1 MDEPSTAIVLYRSD
15 DARARAQA
23 WAALG
28 DATQKRAAMEA
39 ARDHDAPALWEL
51 TQTWLILHGRK
62 GATVGLRTL
71 HSYRE
76 ALLPRLAALPRPAA
90 ATGTPPATK
99 ATAKGT
105 ALLDAWASEN
115 LLHPAREAGTR
126 WLRGLEATG
135 CAPSTVRVYLAGARA
150 LYAALCGAGATTADP
165 FKDLHPAPDPVPRW
179 EKRQPYSDAEVTA
192 LLAHADGPDRVVVL
206 LGAHAGL
213 RVSEMV
219 ALRWADVDLTRQ
231 RLVVQSGK
239 GGKKRT
245 VPLSTSLASELGRS
259 ARAPGEGVG
268 GAPGEGV
275 GGAPGEG
282 GARVLP
288 YKDRLAVWYRL
299 RALARRAGVTPLG
312 VHSLRHY
319 AGTRLTRENNGNLR
333 PTQKMLGHESIVTS
347 EIYAAWSDESLGKQL
362 KSW

>member
-28 DATQKRAAMEA
+28 DATRKRAAMEA

-76 ALLPRLAALPRPAA
+76 ALLPRPAALPRPAT

-99 ATAKGT
+99 ATATAKGT

-150 LYAALCGAGATTADP
+150 LYAALRGAGATTVDP

-219 ALRWADVDLTRQ
+219 ALRWADVDLARQ

-245 VPLSTSLASELGRS
+245 VPLSTSLTSELGRS
-259 ARAPGEGVG
+259 ARAPGEGVS
-268 GAPGEGV
+268 
-275 GGAPGEG
+275 GAPGEG

>member
-1 MDEPSTAIVLYRSD
+1 MDEISTAIVPYRSD
-15 DARARAQA
+15 DARARAQT

-28 DATQKRAAMEA
+28 DATQKRTAMEA
-39 ARDHDAPALWEL
+39 AHDHDAPALWEL

-71 HSYRE
+71 RSYRE
-76 ALLPRLAALPRPAA
+76 ALLPRRSAAGGA
-90 ATGTPPATK
+90 PPAIK
-99 ATAKGT
+99 KRDGKAKGT
-105 ALLDAWASEN
+105 ALLDAWAGEN
-115 LLHPAREAGTR
+115 LLHPAREAGTS

-150 LYAALCGAGATTADP
+150 LYAALRGAGATTADP

-219 ALRWADVDLTRQ
+219 ALRWADVDLARQ

-259 ARAPGEGVG
+259 AR
-268 GAPGEGV
+268 APGEGV

>member
-1 MDEPSTAIVLYRSD
+1 MGEPLTAIVPYKSN
-15 DARARAQA
+15 DARERAQA

-28 DATQKRAAMEA
+28 DATQRRAAMEA
-39 ARDHDAPALWEL
+39 ARDHDAAALWDL
-51 TQTWLILHGRK
+51 TQAWLILHGRK

-71 HSYRE
+71 GSYRE
-76 ALLPRLAALPRPAA
+76 ALLPRPRPS
-90 ATGTPPATK
+90 ATGGVSPTT
-99 ATAKGT
+99 TAKGKGKGT
-105 ALLDAWASEN
+105 ALLDAWVGEN
-115 LLHPAREAGTR
+115 LLHPAREAGTA
-126 WLRGLEATG
+126 WLRGLEAAG

-150 LYAALCGAGATTADP
+150 LYAALRGAGATAADP

-179 EKRQPYSDAEVTA
+179 EKRQPYSDEEVAA

-213 RVSEMV
+213 RASEMV
-219 ALRWADVDLTRQ
+219 ALRWIDVHLDRR
-231 RLVVQSGK
+231 RLVVHSGK

-245 VPLSTSLASELGRS
+245 VPLSTSLISEL
-259 ARAPGEGVG
+259 ARASAARDG
-268 GAPGEGV
+268 GDGDPSAPDG
-275 GGAPGEG
+275 G

-299 RALARRAGVTPLG
+299 RALARCAGVTPMG

-333 PTQKMLGHESIVTS
+333 PTQKMLGHGSIATS
-347 EIYAAWSDESLGKQL
+347 EIYAAWSDESLGAQL
-362 KSW
+362 KTW

>member
-1 MDEPSTAIVLYRSD
+1 MDETSTAIVPYKSD
-15 DARARAQA
+15 DARERAQD

-39 ARDHDAPALWEL
+39 ARDHDAAALWEL
-51 TQTWLILHGRK
+51 TQAWLILHGRK
-62 GATVGLRTL
+62 GASVSLRTL
-71 HSYRE
+71 RSYRE
-76 ALLPRLAALPRPAA
+76 ALVPRPSAA
-90 ATGTPPATK
+90 DGTPPVRKTK
-99 ATAKGT
+99 GM
-105 ALLDAWASEN
+105 ALLDAWAGEN
-115 LLHPAREAGTR
+115 LLHPARLAGTR

-135 CAPSTVRVYLAGARA
+135 CSPSTVRVYLASARA
-150 LYAALCGAGATTADP
+150 LYAALRGAGATTADP

-179 EKRQPYSDAEVTA
+179 EKRQPYSEAEVAA
-192 LLAHADGPDRVVVL
+192 LLAHAQGPDRVVVL

-219 ALRWADVDLTRQ
+219 ALRWADVDLARR
-231 RLVVQSGK
+231 RLVVRSGK

-245 VPLSTSLASELGRS
+245 VPLSTSLASELTHAAHADR
-259 ARAPGEGVG
+259 VG
-268 GAPGEGV
+268 GEDAR
-275 GGAPGEG
+275 

-319 AGTRLTRENNGNLR
+319 AGTRLTRENKGNLR

-347 EIYAAWSDESLGKQL
+347 EIYAAWSDESLGEQL
-362 KSW
+362 KTW

>member
-1 MDEPSTAIVLYRSD
+1 VGGSRLINEISTAIVPYKSD
-15 DARARAQA
+15 DAHARAQD

-39 ARDHDAPALWEL
+39 ARDHDAAALWEL
-51 TQTWLILHGRK
+51 TQAWLILHGRK
-62 GATVGLRTL
+62 GASVSLRTL
-71 HSYRE
+71 RSYRE
-76 ALLPRLAALPRPAA
+76 ALTPRPSAA
-90 ATGTPPATK
+90 DGTPPARKT
-99 ATAKGT
+99 KGT
-105 ALLDAWASEN
+105 ALLDAWAGEN
-115 LLHPAREAGTR
+115 LLHPARLAGTR

-135 CAPSTVRVYLAGARA
+135 CSPSTVRVYLAGARA
-150 LYAALCGAGATTADP
+150 LYAALRGAGATTADP

-192 LLAHADGPDRVVVL
+192 LLAHAQGPDRVVVL

-219 ALRWADVDLTRQ
+219 ALRWADVDLARR
-231 RLVVQSGK
+231 RLVVRSGK

-245 VPLSTSLASELGRS
+245 VPLSTSLVAELARS
-259 ARAPGEGVG
+259 ARAPG
-268 GAPGEGV
+268 AGV

-312 VHSLRHY
+312 VHSLRHD

-347 EIYAAWSDESLGKQL
+347 EIYAAWSDESLGEQL
-362 KSW
+362 KTW

>member
-1 MDEPSTAIVLYRSD
+1 VGGSRLINEISTAIVPYKSD
-15 DARARAQA
+15 DAHARAQD

-39 ARDHDAPALWEL
+39 ARDHDAAALWEL
-51 TQTWLILHGRK
+51 TQAWLILHGRK
-62 GATVGLRTL
+62 GASVSLRTL
-71 HSYRE
+71 RSYRE
-76 ALLPRLAALPRPAA
+76 ALTPRPSAA
-90 ATGTPPATK
+90 DGTPPARKT
-99 ATAKGT
+99 KGT
-105 ALLDAWASEN
+105 ALLDAWAGEN
-115 LLHPAREAGTR
+115 LLHPARLAGTR

-150 LYAALCGAGATTADP
+150 LYAALRGAGATTADP

-192 LLAHADGPDRVVVL
+192 LLAHAQGPDRVVVL
-206 LGAHAGL
+206 LGTHAGL

-219 ALRWADVDLTRQ
+219 ALRWADVDLARR
-231 RLVVQSGK
+231 RLVVRSGK

-245 VPLSTSLASELGRS
+245 VPLSTSLVAELAQS
-259 ARAPGEGVG
+259 ARAPG
-268 GAPGEGV
+268 AGV

-319 AGTRLTRENNGNLR
+319 AGTRLTRENKGNLR

-347 EIYAAWSDESLGKQL
+347 EIYAAWSDESLGEQL
-362 KSW
+362 KTW